1 MTIQTHNSTDSCIAE
16 IHSGEE
22 LVSSVEKGGD
32 LLADLYYQG
41 FDRIILS
48 VHHLSP
54 QFFDL
59 KTGFAGELLQ
69 KFANFHMQLV
79 IVGDVTPFSND
90 RFDEF
95 IGESNKGFQVNFA
108 KDVKEVLQSC

>member
-1 MTIQTHNSTDSCIAE
+1 MTIQTHIIATVNIAE
-16 IHSGEE
+16 IQSDEE

-32 LLADLYYQG
+32 LLAELYYQG
-41 FDRIILS
+41 FDKIILS

-69 KFANFHMQLV
+69 KFANFRMQLV

-90 RFDEF
+90 RFEEF
-95 IGESNKGFQVNFA
+95 IGESNKGNQVNFA
-108 KDVKEVLQSC
+108 KDVKEVMEAC

>member
-1 MTIQTHNSTDSCIAE
+1 MTIQTHIIATVNIAE
-16 IHSGEE
+16 IQSDEE

-32 LLADLYYQG
+32 LLAELYYQG
-41 FDRIILS
+41 FDKIILS

-69 KFANFHMQLV
+69 KFANFRMQLV

-90 RFDEF
+90 RFEEF
-95 IGESNKGFQVNFA
+95 IGESNKSNQVNFA
-108 KDVKEVLQSC
+108 KDVKEVMEAC

>member
-1 MTIQTHNSTDSCIAE
+1 MIIQTHIIATVNIAE
-16 IHSGEE
+16 IQSDEE

-32 LLADLYYQG
+32 LLAELYYQG
-41 FDRIILS
+41 FDKIILS

-69 KFANFHMQLV
+69 KFANFRMQLV

-90 RFDEF
+90 RFEEF
-95 IGESNKGFQVNFA
+95 IGESNKSNQVNFA
-108 KDVKEVLQSC
+108 KDLKEVMEAC